1 MSVKNKILVCLAI
14 SVSFVGIFCTG
25 LWLVTRHLDEFQDDF
40 LNAVYAGKIKK
51 VETMLIAGQNPNK
64 RDGYGNNPM
73 TLAAYAGHSDILKL
87 LLKHGAKIDSQD
99 DSGMTPLHCAAYNNR
114 IETGRLLLQENAEVD
129 NKNRYGVTPLSVAVG
144 KGYLSMATELL
155 DAGADVSISDQRGWQ
170 PIHQALR
177 SNGIDPK
184 ARFQIVALLLDH
196 GADPNAVNPG
206 GWQEDS
212 KHDSAVFYRG
222 PQLPNRGDTPLAIAD
237 NNGFTEI
244 ADLLKKHGA
253 K

>member
-1 MSVKNKILVCLAI
+1 MSVKNKLLGCLAI
-14 SVSFVGIFCTG
+14 SMGLVGILCTG
-25 LWLVTRHLDEFQDDF
+25 LWLVTQHLDDFQDDF
-40 LNAVYAGKIKK
+40 LNAVYAGDIKE

-87 LLKHGAKIDSQD
+87 LLKHGAMIDSQD
-99 DSGMTPLHCAAYNNR
+99 DSGMTPLHCAAYFNR
-114 IETGRLLLQENAEVD
+114 IETGRLLLKEHAEVD
-129 NKNRYGVTPLSVAVG
+129 IKNRYGYTPLSEAVS

-155 DAGADVSISDQRGWQ
+155 NAGADVSSPDKHGWQ
-170 PIHQALR
+170 PIHQVLR
-177 SNGIDPK
+177 SEGIDPMT
-184 ARFQIVALLLDH
+184 RFQVVALLLDH

-212 KHDSAVFYRG
+212 KHDSAVGFRW
-222 PQLPNRGDTPLAIAD
+222 PQLPNRGNTPLAIAD